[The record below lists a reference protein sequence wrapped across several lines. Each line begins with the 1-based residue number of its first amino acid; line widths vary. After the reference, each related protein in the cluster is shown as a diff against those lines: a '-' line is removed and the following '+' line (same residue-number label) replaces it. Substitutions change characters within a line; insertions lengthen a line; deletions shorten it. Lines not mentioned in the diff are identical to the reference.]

1 MTLHTR
7 KLYRR
12 FVVLPAIIYT
22 HTSDDCGWRFAWLWF
37 LVHLDLTKSRAE
49 LIVGEFA
56 RLNPHFFQ

>member
-1 MTLHTR
+1 
-7 KLYRR
+7 
-12 FVVLPAIIYT
+12 VLPAIIYT
-22 HTSDDCGWRFAWLWF
+22 HTSDDCGWRVAWLWF